1 MSPNDS
7 LRSSR
12 PVRSAAQVDAHQHFW
27 RYDPVEYG
35 WIDGSMSALRR
46 DFLPLDLEPL
56 MRRAGIEACVAVQA
70 RQSLDET
77 RWLLSLADA
86 HPFIAGVVGWVD
98 LQSPDVTRDLES
110 LARHPKLVGIRHIA
124 QSEPDD
130 RFLLRPA
137 FLRGLERL
145 EEFGLAYD
153 ILIYSRHLP
162 VAAELV
168 QRLPWQRFVLDHL
181 AKPDIRGRERDRWAR
196 DLRALAAQPNV
207 AAKLSGLVTE
217 ADWTGWTSEDMHPYL
232 DVAFECFGAERLMI
246 GSDWPVCTVAGD
258 YERTMAVVIN
268 YLAQRSSHER
278 DAVLGGNAI
287 RFWNLQVP
295 VTHA

>member
-1 MSPNDS
+1 M
-7 LRSSR
+7 RSSR
-12 PVRSAAQVDAHQHFW
+12 PSRSVLRVDAHQHFW

-35 WIDGSMSALRR
+35 WIDSSMSALRR

-162 VAAELV
+162 VAAELA
-168 QRLPWQRFVLDHL
+168 QRLPRQRFVLDHL
-181 AKPDIRGRERDRWAR
+181 AKPDIHGRQRDAWAR
-196 DLRALAAQPNV
+196 DLRGLAAQPNV
-207 AAKLSGLVTE
+207 WAKLSGLVTE
-217 ADWTGWTSEDMHPYL
+217 ADWTGWTSEDMRPYL
-232 DVAFECFGAERLMI
+232 DVAFECFGTERLMI

>member
-7 LRSSR
+7 LRSSP
-12 PVRSAAQVDAHQHFW
+12 PVRSVARVDAHQHFW

-35 WIDGSMSALRR
+35 WIDDSMSALRR

-110 LARHPKLVGIRHIA
+110 LARHPKLVGIRHIV

-162 VAAELV
+162 VATELA
-168 QRLPWQRFVLDHL
+168 QRLPRQRFVLDHL
-181 AKPDIRGRERDRWAR
+181 AKPDIRGRQRDAWAR

-217 ADWTGWTSEDMHPYL
+217 ADWTGWTSEDMDPYL

-268 YLAQRSSHER
+268 DLAQRSSHER

-295 VTHA
+295 VSHA